1 MHFTSLI
8 LVSLFGVCLI
18 LVQNLAGGNRKFKHD
33 VEVRT
38 FFFYKCKRFD
48 SYIFLD
54 INILIMFQRKN
65 EKQDI
70 MARWE

>member
-8 LVSLFGVCLI
+8 LVSLFGICLI

-38 FFFYKCKRFD
+38 FFFF
-48 SYIFLD
+48 INV
-54 INILIMFQRKN
+54 NILIHTFF
-65 EKQDI
+65 
-70 MARWE
+70 